1 MVGAFKVDSIQ
12 GPQSMGITLL
22 LIIAIALEGKVILV
36 KNVKL
41 LALVEDYHSAS

>member
-12 GPQSMGITLL
+12 GPQSLGITLL
-22 LIIAIALEGKVILV
+22 LIAIALEGKVILV

-41 LALVEDYHSAS
+41 LALVEDCHSAS